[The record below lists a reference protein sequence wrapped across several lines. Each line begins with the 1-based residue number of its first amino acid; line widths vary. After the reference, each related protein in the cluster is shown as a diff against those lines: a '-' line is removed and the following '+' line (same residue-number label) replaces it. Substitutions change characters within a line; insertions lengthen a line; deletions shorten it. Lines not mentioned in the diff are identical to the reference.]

1 MVIELFFICLIRT
14 FHIRKNGSSISCSV
28 AILNTEM
35 RFDGNALTF
44 CLTLLCEQICMYV
57 YTCSGYVG
65 RCCVT
70 YVVAEVTNCKQADID
85 YRGHEENFSEHGGV
99 MDYEQDR
106 NRQKR

>member
-1 MVIELFFICLIRT
+1 
-14 FHIRKNGSSISCSV
+14 
-28 AILNTEM
+28 
-35 RFDGNALTF
+35 
-44 CLTLLCEQICMYV
+44 MY
-57 YTCSGYVG
+57 TSFGYVG

-99 MDYEQDR
+99 MDYEHDR